1 MKFLEDNGYHEEKKL
16 KKGTFFSL
24 YGKVYGYDI
33 TLFNKYNEEEILLEP
48 EKKFRIENVIPD
60 PNGIIYVTCEILDS
74 PTILN
79 HLENYSKNNPAY
91 EMNNYRQSYAEFKES
106 MQNQKIM
113 MEIKLKEEINLD
125 NLFSLIIVKLVYL
138 ESRYNERIF
147 YDNKNNY
154 QMPSLFGNKNLVIT
168 NINAYQLKQE
178 IIKKPYNKMAADD
191 LEKRN
196 NR

>member
-1 MKFLEDNGYHEEKKL
+1 
-16 KKGTFFSL
+16 
-24 YGKVYGYDI
+24 
-33 TLFNKYNEEEILLEP
+33 
-48 EKKFRIENVIPD
+48 
-60 PNGIIYVTCEILDS
+60 
-74 PTILN
+74 
-79 HLENYSKNNPAY
+79 
-91 EMNNYRQSYAEFKES
+91 MNNYRQSYAEFKES

-178 IIKKPYNKMAADD
+178 IIKKPYNKMAAYD

-196 NR
+196 NRLYK

>member
-1 MKFLEDNGYHEEKKL
+1 
-16 KKGTFFSL
+16 
-24 YGKVYGYDI
+24 
-33 TLFNKYNEEEILLEP
+33 
-48 EKKFRIENVIPD
+48 
-60 PNGIIYVTCEILDS
+60 
-74 PTILN
+74 
-79 HLENYSKNNPAY
+79 
-91 EMNNYRQSYAEFKES
+91 
-106 MQNQKIM
+106 M